1 MEDDGDA
8 DATAR
13 LFSEIFFDGVLV
25 SAHNEDDDDD
35 DDDDAIAVFLPKVLD
50 NEALSKTLTE
60 EWSVPTG
67 ATYTWNQ
74 SG

>member
-1 MEDDGDA
+1 M
-8 DATAR
+8 
-13 LFSEIFFDGVLV
+13 FSEIFLDGVFV
-25 SAHNEDDDDD
+25 SADNEDDDDDDDNDDDD

-50 NEALSKTLTE
+50 NEALSKRLTG

-67 ATYTWNQ
+67 ATYTWNH